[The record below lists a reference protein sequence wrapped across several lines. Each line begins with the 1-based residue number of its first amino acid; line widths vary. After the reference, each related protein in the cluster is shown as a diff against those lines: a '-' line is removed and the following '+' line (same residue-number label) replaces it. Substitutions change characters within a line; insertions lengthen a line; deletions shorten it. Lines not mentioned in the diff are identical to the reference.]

1 MRYVGCIFVLCGGA
15 ALGYFQVA
23 AGLESPRQSLE
34 TQQMLWAGAILTTGL
49 LLLTVDY
56 DRREQN

>member
-23 AGLESPRQSLE
+23 VESPKRSLE